1 MQKESPEWHLTWMLA
16 VERRI
21 TRLEVHLGKR
31 TTDKTET
38 SQRWSARDT
47 MMAIAGIGMVLAT
60 LAEKA
65 GLTAVFST
73 LLAAYGSR

>member
-1 MQKESPEWHLTWMLA
+1 MQEPTEWHLTWMLA
-16 VERRI
+16 VERRL
-21 TRLEVHLGKR
+21 TRIEMHLGKR
-31 TTDKTET
+31 TTEKTET
-38 SQRWSARDT
+38 SQGWSARDT

-73 LLAAYGSR
+73 LLAAYGSK